1 MVIFSRITEGLEFQ
15 KWQNVSGHLYTL
27 KFLKLQGFFLK
38 KTTEKMGMFGCR
50 FLQKCEYFRKKL
62 IYQKKAKNV
71 WEELN
76 CLTNG
81 KIGWFWKSV
90 DNCGLHL
97 SKPSNFSTFL
107 TLAGL

>member
-1 MVIFSRITEGLEFQ
+1 ME
-15 KWQNVSGHLYTL
+15 
-27 KFLKLQGFFLK
+27 
-38 KTTEKMGMFGCR
+38 MFGCR

-81 KIGWFWKSV
+81 KIG
-90 DNCGLHL
+90 
-97 SKPSNFSTFL
+97 
-107 TLAGL
+107 